1 MSKQVQGSR
10 TVRCSQNCSGLQLQG
25 VLVPGQ
31 TKRRYWNTVGASRR
45 SWVQVADSLWV
56 SQVIDIDYVLKVLNE
71 ANSWGFHGLL
81 EKQEYF
87 LSNCFCPAII
97 GKN

>member
-1 MSKQVQGSR
+1 VSR
-10 TVRCSQNCSGLQLQG
+10 QNYSGLQLQG

-31 TKRRYWNTVGASRR
+31 TKRRYWNTLGASRR

-71 ANSWGFHGLL
+71 ANSWGFHGFWRS
-81 EKQEYF
+81 KSTSSYQTAF
-87 LSNCFCPAII
+87 AQQ
-97 GKN
+97 